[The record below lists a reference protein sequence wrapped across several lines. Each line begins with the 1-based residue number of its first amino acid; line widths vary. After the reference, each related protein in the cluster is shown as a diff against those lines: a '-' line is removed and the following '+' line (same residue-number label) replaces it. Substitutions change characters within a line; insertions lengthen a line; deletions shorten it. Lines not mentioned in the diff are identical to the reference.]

1 MSKKAARIGVTSLV
15 LVMAF
20 AGLLYSTMGESL
32 EYYKK
37 VDEVMVNPQEWHG
50 KALQL
55 HGYAKGVGRK
65 ADSLDWRFDIHNNGK
80 VVRAYY
86 TGVTPDTFKEDS
98 EVVVKGRL
106 ADDNTFH
113 ATEIIAKCPSK
124 YDPAAAPAGTS
135 GTE

>member
-15 LVMAF
+15 LVMAL

-32 EYYKK
+32 EYYKR

-50 KALQL
+50 KALQI
-55 HGYAKGVGRK
+55 HGYAKDVGRK
-65 ADSLDWRFDIHNNGK
+65 RDSLDYQFDITNNGK

-86 TGVTPDTFKEDS
+86 TGITPDTFKNDS

-106 ADDNTFH
+106 SQDNVFH

-124 YDPAAAPAGTS
+124 YDPAAVPVTGTN
-135 GTE
+135 

>member
-1 MSKKAARIGVTSLV
+1 MSQKAARIGITGVVLV
-15 LVMAF
+15 LAF

-37 VDEVMVNPQEWHG
+37 VDEVMVNPEQWHG

-55 HGYAKGVGRK
+55 HGYAQNVGRK
-65 ADSLDWRFDIHNNGK
+65 RESLDWQFDIHNNGK

-86 TGVTPDTFKEDS
+86 TGVAPDTFKEDS

-106 ADDNTFH
+106 TDQNTFQ

-124 YDPAAAPAGTS
+124 YEPGAVTS
-135 GTE
+135 GAE

>member
-1 MSKKAARIGVTSLV
+1 MSHKAARIGVTSVVLV
-15 LVMAF
+15 LAF

-37 VDEVMVNPQEWHG
+37 VDEVMVNPQQWQG

-55 HGYAKGVGRK
+55 HGFAQNVGRK
-65 ADSLDWRFDIHNNGK
+65 RDSLDWQFDIHSNGK

-106 ADDNTFH
+106 TGENTFQ

-124 YDPAAAPAGTS
+124 YEPGAVTS
-135 GTE
+135 GAE

>member
-1 MSKKAARIGVTSLV
+1 MSHKAARIGVTGAVLV
-15 LVMAF
+15 LTF

-37 VDEVMVNPQEWHG
+37 VDEVMVNPQEWQG

-55 HGYAKGVGRK
+55 HGYAQNVGRK
-65 ADSLDWRFDIHNNGK
+65 RDSLDWQFDIQSNGK

-86 TGVTPDTFKEDS
+86 SGVAPDTFKEDS

-106 ADDNTFH
+106 TEQNTFQ

-124 YDPAAAPAGTS
+124 YEPGAVTTGA
-135 GTE
+135 E

>member
-15 LVMAF
+15 LVMAL

-37 VDEVMVNPQEWHG
+37 VDEVMANPHEWRG
-50 KALQL
+50 KALQI
-55 HGYAKGVGRK
+55 HGYAKDVGRK
-65 ADSLDWRFDIHNNGK
+65 RDSLEYQFDITNNGK

-86 TGVTPDTFKEDS
+86 TGVAPDTFKNDS

-106 ADDNTFH
+106 SEDNVFH

-124 YDPAAAPAGTS
+124 YDPAAAPVTGTN
-135 GTE
+135 

>member
-1 MSKKAARIGVTSLV
+1 MSKKAARIGVTGLV
-15 LVMAF
+15 LVMAL

-55 HGYAKGVGRK
+55 HGFAKNVGR
-65 ADSLDWRFDIHNNGK
+65 ARDSLDYQFDIHSNGK

-86 TGVTPDTFKEDS
+86 SGVTPDTFKNDS

-106 ADDNTFH
+106 SSDNVFH

-124 YDPAAAPAGTS
+124 YDPAAAPVT

>member
-1 MSKKAARIGVTSLV
+1 MSKKATRIGVTSLV
-15 LVMAF
+15 LVLAF
-20 AGLLYSTMGESL
+20 AGLLYSTIGESL

-37 VDEVMVNPQEWHG
+37 VDEVMVNPAEWQG
-50 KALQL
+50 KALQI
-55 HGYAKGVGRK
+55 HGYAKNVARTR
-65 ADSLDWRFDIHNNGK
+65 DSLKYQFEIHNNGK

-86 TGVTPDTFKEDS
+86 TGVTPDTFKNDS

-106 ADDNTFH
+106 SEDNTLQ

-124 YDPAAAPAGTS
+124 YDPAKAAAGTS

>member
-1 MSKKAARIGVTSLV
+1 MSHKAARIGLTSLILV
-15 LVMAF
+15 LAF

-37 VDEVMVNPQEWHG
+37 VDEVMVNPGEWQG
-50 KALQL
+50 KALQI
-55 HGYAKGVGRK
+55 HGYAKSIGRK
-65 ADSLDWRFDIHNNGK
+65 RDSLDYSFNITNNGH
-80 VVRAYY
+80 VVRAFY

-124 YDPAAAPAGTS
+124 YEAGATPTT

>member
-1 MSKKAARIGVTSLV
+1 MSHKAARIGVTSIVLV
-15 LVMAF
+15 LAF

-37 VDEVMVNPQEWHG
+37 VDEVMVNPQEWQG

-55 HGYAKGVGRK
+55 HGYAKGIGRK
-65 ADSLDWRFDIHNNGK
+65 ADSLDYRFDIESNGK
-80 VVRAYY
+80 VVRAFYS
-86 TGVTPDTFKEDS
+86 GVTPDTFKEDS

-106 ADDNTFH
+106 AEDNTFH

-124 YDPAAAPAGTS
+124 YEPGAVAATS

>member
-1 MSKKAARIGVTSLV
+1 MSHKAARIGVTSVVLV
-15 LVMAF
+15 LAF

-37 VDEVMVNPQEWHG
+37 VDEVMVNPQQWHG

-55 HGYAKGVGRK
+55 HGFAQNVGRK
-65 ADSLDWRFDIHNNGK
+65 RDSLDWQFDIHSNGK

-98 EVVVKGRL
+98 EVVVRDGSRSR
-106 ADDNTFH
+106 T
-113 ATEIIAKCPSK
+113 PSR
-124 YDPAAAPAGTS
+124 PRRSSPNVVEVRARRGQIRR
-135 GTE
+135 

>member
-1 MSKKAARIGVTSLV
+1 MSHKAARIGVTGVVLV
-15 LVMAF
+15 LTF

-37 VDEVMVNPQEWHG
+37 VDEVMVNPQEWQG

-55 HGYAKGVGRK
+55 HGYAQNVGRK
-65 ADSLDWRFDIHNNGK
+65 RDSLDWQFDIHSNGK

-106 ADDNTFH
+106 TEQNTFQ

-124 YDPAAAPAGTS
+124 YEPGAVTS
-135 GTE
+135 GAE

>member
-1 MSKKAARIGVTSLV
+1 M
-15 LVMAF
+15 LVMAL

-37 VDEVMVNPQEWHG
+37 VDEVMANPQEWHG
-50 KALQL
+50 KALQI
-55 HGYAKGVGRK
+55 HGYAKDVARK
-65 ADSLDWRFDIHNNGK
+65 RDSFDYQFDITSNGK

-86 TGVTPDTFKEDS
+86 TGVAPDTFKNDS

-106 ADDNTFH
+106 SGDNVFH

-124 YDPAAAPAGTS
+124 YDPAAAPVTGTQ
-135 GTE
+135 

>member
-1 MSKKAARIGVTSLV
+1 MSHKAARIGVTSLV
-15 LVMAF
+15 LIMAF

-37 VDEVMVNPQEWHG
+37 VDEVMVNPGEWRG

-55 HGYAKGVGRK
+55 HGYARGIGRK
-65 ADSLDWRFDIHNNGK
+65 PDSLDYRFDIHNNGQ

-124 YDPAAAPAGTS
+124 YEPGAAASS
-135 GTE
+135 GSE

>member
-1 MSKKAARIGVTSLV
+1 MSNKAARIGVTGVVLV
-15 LVMAF
+15 LAF

-37 VDEVMVNPQEWHG
+37 VDEVMVNPAEWQG
-50 KALQL
+50 KALQI
-55 HGYAKGVGRK
+55 HGYAKGIGRK
-65 ADSLDWRFDIHNNGK
+65 RDSLDYSFNITNNGH
-80 VVRAYY
+80 VVRALYS
-86 TGVTPDTFKEDS
+86 GVTPDTFKEDS

-106 ADDNTFH
+106 APDNTFH

-124 YDPAAAPAGTS
+124 YEAGAAATT